1 TIEDYMAYLQKTRSE
16 VELLS
21 QDLLIK
27 VTTFFRDPDSFVVLQ
42 KKVFPSLMK
51 QKRNG
56 EPIRIWVPGCST
68 GEEVYSIG
76 ITLIETL
83 GEMAPTLQCQ
93 IFATD
98 ISEGAIEKARSGF
111 YPENI
116 KQDISLERLRRFFLK
131 TAEGYRISKPVRDM
145 CIFAKQD
152 LTKDPPFS
160 KLDLI
165 SCRNVLIYMGSDLQK
180 KILPIFHYSLK
191 PGGFLMLGSAE
202 SPGSFTN
209 LFTMVDKKGRIY
221 SKKQVSRDS
230 RMEYAAARPMPA
242 LAPPKP
248 GKPRAGP
255 VT

>member
-1 TIEDYMAYLQKTRSE
+1 ETEEEAALAKPEQLSKIFDLLRRTVGIDFSSYKLTTIRRRIARRMTLHKFTTIEDYMAYLQKTRSE

-83 GEMAPTLQCQ
+83 GEMAPSLQCQ

-111 YPENI
+111 
-116 KQDISLERLRRFFLK
+116 
-131 TAEGYRISKPVRDM
+131 
-145 CIFAKQD
+145 
-152 LTKDPPFS
+152 
-160 KLDLI
+160 
-165 SCRNVLIYMGSDLQK
+165 
-180 KILPIFHYSLK
+180 
-191 PGGFLMLGSAE
+191 
-202 SPGSFTN
+202 
-209 LFTMVDKKGRIY
+209 
-221 SKKQVSRDS
+221 
-230 RMEYAAARPMPA
+230 
-242 LAPPKP
+242 
-248 GKPRAGP
+248 
-255 VT
+255 